1 MKKFDIVYEDISAK
15 ISIILEASKEVRTS
29 KKFQT
34 ILKIILALGNY
45 LNQGSSKGHA
55 KGFKLSSLKTICDT
69 KSSTNKNFT
78 LLHYIIQVCENEVYL
93 LLMSSKTQKPSFDI
107 LVHHYLYN
115 FKAFLC

>member
-1 MKKFDIVYEDISAK
+1 MKKFDIVYEDIRAK
-15 ISIILEASKEVRTS
+15 MSIILEASKEVRTS

-69 KSSTNKNFT
+69 KSSTKKNFT
-78 LLHYIIQVCENEVYL
+78 LLHYVIQVCENEVRMYVL
-93 LLMSSKTQKPSFDI
+93 FVSIQFFAIIFKNVLATSKCTFI
-107 LVHHYLYN
+107 
-115 FKAFLC
+115 